1 MAPENHWLRVL
12 VQQQDMTGADRQWAA
27 RYGVDDVLRYSR
39 GSKVV
44 GIEAGSYAR
53 VVSRNLEQNLLTVER
68 PDLAQVTY
76 DPRRLIGVSVY
87 RESEQPFAAG
97 DRLQFTAPDKTIGV
111 ANRELATIETVS
123 GTGTLTLRLE
133 RGGRVQLNPA
143 ENRHFD
149 HGYAMT
155 SYSAQGVTADRVLIN
170 ADSKAHPDLVNARFA
185 YVAISR
191 ARDDARIYT
200 DDRAA
205 IEARFG
211 QESSKSSALES
222 SPALE
227 PGATRALAITL

>member
-1 MAPENHWLRVL
+1 M
-12 VQQQDMTGADRQWAA
+12 
-27 RYGVDDVLRYSR
+27 
-39 GSKVV
+39 
-44 GIEAGSYAR
+44 
-53 VVSRNLEQNLLTVER
+53 
-68 PDLAQVTY
+68 
-76 DPRRLIGVSVY
+76 
-87 RESEQPFAAG
+87 
-97 DRLQFTAPDKTIGV
+97 
-111 ANRELATIETVS
+111 
-123 GTGTLTLRLE
+123 
-133 RGGRVQLNPA
+133 QLNPA

-200 DDRAA
+200 DDSAA

-211 QESSKSSALES
+211 NESSKSSALES

-227 PGATRALAITL
+227 PAATRALAITL